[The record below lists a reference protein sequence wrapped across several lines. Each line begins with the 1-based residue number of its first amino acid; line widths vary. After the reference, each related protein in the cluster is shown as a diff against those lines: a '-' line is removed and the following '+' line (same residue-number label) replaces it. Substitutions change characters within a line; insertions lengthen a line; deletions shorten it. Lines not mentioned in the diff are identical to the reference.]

1 LATLSR
7 KLRPFL
13 YLGPAIIS
21 LFAFW
26 VFPFLYSF
34 ILSFQKWQLASP
46 NPKKFIGY
54 RNYAEIMHDPEFW
67 NSVLRT
73 GTYVFVAVGLE
84 VVLGLAIALLIASKN
99 SWFVKAFRRLVL
111 LPFMLAPAV
120 VGLIW
125 LWILNPELGIL
136 NYMLT
141 ASGALQEGMVWTG
154 NIRTA
159 MPSIIFI
166 DVWQWTP
173 FVILFFMAGIS
184 SLPVEPYD
192 AARVDG
198 ANKWQ
203 VIRHVTLPLLK
214 YVILLVTLI
223 RMMTAFKFIDT
234 IFVLTHGGPAG
245 ATEVLGF
252 YTYRVGF
259 MHFNMGYASA
269 LCYIM
274 LVIVMGLSI
283 LLIRILETR

>member
-1 LATLSR
+1 M
-7 KLRPFL
+7 K
-13 YLGPAIIS
+13 
-21 LFAFW
+21 
-26 VFPFLYSF
+26 
-34 ILSFQKWQLASP
+34 
-46 NPKKFIGY
+46 
-54 RNYAEIMHDPEFW
+54 DPEFW
-67 NSVLRT
+67 NAVAKT
-73 GTYVFVAVGLE
+73 ATYVFVAVGIE
-84 VVLGLAIALLIASKN
+84 VILGLVIALLIASRQ
-99 SWFVKAFRRLVL
+99 SWFARIFRRLVL

-120 VGLIW
+120 VGLVW

-136 NYMLT
+136 NYLLT
-141 ASGALQEGMVWTG
+141 ASGILEQGLVWTG
-154 NIRTA
+154 NVRTA
-159 MPSIIFI
+159 MPTIIFI

-198 ANKWQ
+198 ANRWQ
-203 VIRHVTLPLLK
+203 VIRYVTLPLLK

-223 RMMTAFKFIDT
+223 RMMTAFKFIET

-245 ATEVLGF
+245 STEVLGF

-274 LVIVMGLSI
+274 LIIVMGLSI
-283 LLIRILETR
+283 SLIRILEKR